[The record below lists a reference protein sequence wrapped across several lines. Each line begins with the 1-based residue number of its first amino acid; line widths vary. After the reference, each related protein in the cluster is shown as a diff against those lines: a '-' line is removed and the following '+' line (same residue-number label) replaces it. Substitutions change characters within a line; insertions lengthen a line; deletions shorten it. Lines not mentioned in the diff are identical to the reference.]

1 MRAGFVLM
9 ELLLGLVVA
18 AIVASIAAPRF
29 AAIRDAAA
37 VREETL
43 RIVTAI
49 DAARGASVRLN
60 AVATL
65 TLSPAAYA
73 ATAVIGPDTVVAW
86 RQPGPSRNAVTLSG
100 TGQPL
105 LFGPAGLAMGVSN
118 RTIVLA
124 RGSAVRRVVVSRLG
138 RLTY

>member
-1 MRAGFVLM
+1 MRAGVVLT

-18 AIVASIAAPRF
+18 AIVAAIAVPRF

-43 RIVTAI
+43 RMVAAI

-60 AVATL
+60 TVATL
-65 TLSPAAYA
+65 TLSAAGYT
-73 ATAVIGPDTVVAW
+73 ATAIVGADTVIAW
-86 RQPGPSRNAVTLSG
+86 RQPGPLRNAVTLSG
-100 TGQPL
+100 IGQPL

-118 RTIVLA
+118 RTLLLT
-124 RGSAVRRVVVSRLG
+124 RGSAVRRVVVSRFG

>member
-1 MRAGFVLM
+1 MRAGVVLT

-18 AIVASIAAPRF
+18 AIVAAIAVPRF

-43 RIVTAI
+43 RMVAAI

-60 AVATL
+60 TVATL
-65 TLSPAAYA
+65 TLSAAGYT
-73 ATAVIGPDTVVAW
+73 ATAIVGADTVIAW
-86 RQPGPSRNAVTLSG
+86 HQPGPLRNAVTLSG
-100 TGQPL
+100 IGQPL

-118 RTIVLA
+118 RTLLLT
-124 RGSAVRRVVVSRLG
+124 RGSAVRRVVVSRFG